1 MLGIIFLC
9 SAIATLNLIPFIW
22 ESLISI
28 EFIAFLLGVT
38 ISGYGM
44 LFSAF
49 LVAEY
54 NLEGMNA
61 FKMSFEGVKK
71 NFFGLLG
78 INFAKMIMMFGGMM
92 AVPAH
97 F

>member
-1 MLGIIFLC
+1 
-9 SAIATLNLIPFIW
+9 
-22 ESLISI
+22 
-28 EFIAFLLGVT
+28 
-38 ISGYGM
+38 
-44 LFSAF
+44 
-49 LVAEY
+49 
-54 NLEGMNA
+54 MNA